1 VRRVTSRRVA
11 AVVALA
17 VAALPSVGGASATTT
32 AATPATV
39 CDRFAVAPDQSA
51 TLGDPVL
58 DEVSGVAASR
68 TQPPLLWVH
77 DDSGGAPAV
86 YAIRPD
92 GSLVGTYTID
102 GATNTDWED
111 IAVGRGPERGV
122 SYLYVG
128 DIGQNI
134 ALRDHVTVYRVAEP
148 AAPFAGTG
156 TLTGA
161 AVISLRYPD
170 HPVDAESMFVDPR
183 SGDLY
188 VIDKELLTNVGRV
201 FRAPARRLVDGA
213 DVVMREVASFTLE
226 RDDPVLPTG
235 VARFPG
241 TWITGADISPDG
253 STIVVR
259 TYRRILAFSRGRH
272 GTVAAAFRHPPC
284 AAPQIDE
291 PQGEAVGFAA
301 NGASYFTISE
311 GVGAAVHRFTVRP
324 PLRG

>member
-1 VRRVTSRRVA
+1 VTRAGLRRVA
-11 AVVALA
+11 GVIASSLGSLALVVA
-17 VAALPSVGGASATTT
+17 PASA
-32 AATPATV
+32 AESPPASV
-39 CDRFAVAPDQSA
+39 CSRFGVAQDQGA
-51 TLGDPVL
+51 TLDDPVL

-92 GSLVGTYTID
+92 GTLVATYTID

-111 IAVGRGPERGV
+111 LAVGRGPKHGV

-128 DIGQNI
+128 DIGQNN
-134 ALRDHVTVYRVAEP
+134 ARRDHVTVYRVAEP
-148 AAPFAGTG
+148 EAPLSPTG

-183 SGDLY
+183 AGDLY
-188 VIDKELLTNVGRV
+188 VIDKELLTREGRV

-213 DVVMREVASFTLE
+213 DVTMREVASFTLE
-226 RDDPVLPTG
+226 PDDPVVPSR

-253 STIVVR
+253 STILVR
-259 TYRRILAFSRGRH
+259 TYRRVLAFSRGPH
-272 GTVAAAFRHPPC
+272 GSVAGAFGRPPC